1 MSDQIEALRIKLQN
15 TIPGS
20 AEEKELTEQ
29 IEKLEQSQF
38 AKEPMPV
45 VQPEEDEIIKLYK
58 EKVRRLRK
66 ANALAV
72 DENVKMKYEY
82 DIRRAMEELK
92 EYKETM
98 L

>member
-1 MSDQIEALRIKLQN
+1 MAELEQLKMELKR
-15 TIPGS
+15 TRTGS
-20 AEEKELTEQ
+20 TEEKGLIQ
-29 IEKLEQSQF
+29 KIEKLEQSQF
-38 AKEPMPV
+38 TKDPIPE
-45 VQPEEDEIIKLYK
+45 VQPEEDEIITLYK

-82 DIRRAMEELK
+82 DIRRAIEELK